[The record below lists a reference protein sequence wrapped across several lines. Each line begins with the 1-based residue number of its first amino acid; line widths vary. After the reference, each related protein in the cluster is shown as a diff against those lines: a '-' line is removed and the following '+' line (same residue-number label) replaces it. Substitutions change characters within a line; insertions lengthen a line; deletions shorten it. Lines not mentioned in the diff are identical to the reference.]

1 MEAPKPFFLTPKP
14 TEVTT
19 NIDEKDK
26 IMTDIKSFEMD
37 LTNEKYTLELA
48 KSENNKNIIIK
59 LSNNKNK
66 KLKYF
71 ISYLNID
78 SFYSLN
84 SFFKFYQDINE
95 LYKLLFDTINKK
107 KYSIDIKDKAAK
119 LILEFLMPGE
129 KVIDVNFELFEEKIK
144 SQELMDILNGMV
156 NELNADNEK
165 IKEEINNLKNENKN
179 LNEELKN
186 KNEELIQVK
195 NNLNNITNEMKKLKE
210 ENNEIK
216 NKLKSFEEILNKNN
230 SNNITNEMTKIKEE
244 NNEIKNKLKS
254 LEEILNKNN
263 SKKYEEI
270 PEREYS
276 IKKNKNEIK
285 EEKKDNEIKEE
296 EKSISEKIKTEEKK
310 TISERI
316 KEEEKCIS
324 EKIKEEENIKEE
336 KEKNEIKEEKEEKKE
351 IESKEIKIEKIE
363 YSPKKNNEEEE
374 KISIKKEIDIEEL
387 FNESKIIKNE
397 EDKKILFNW
406 ISSKGNINEIKLIY
420 RASEHGD
427 DSESFFNRCSNMG
440 PTISIIKTKKG
451 KIFGGFTTAEWVK
464 EKIKLKDNKA
474 FLFSI
479 NNKKKYDI
487 LKPEIAISCY
497 PEKFTLMYGNNDDRF
512 GVRLLNGFLGRN
524 SYENLESKAYDVS
537 SKFCLAGN
545 NIFLTEDV
553 EVFQV
558 IFIE

>member
-107 KYSIDIKDKAAK
+107 KYSIDIKDKTAK

-179 LNEELKN
+179 LNEKLKN

-195 NNLNNITNEMKKLKE
+195 NNLNNIANEMEKL
-210 ENNEIK
+210 
-216 NKLKSFEEILNKNN
+216 
-230 SNNITNEMTKIKEE
+230 KEE

-276 IKKNKNEIK
+276 IKKNKNEKK

-374 KISIKKEIDIEEL
+374 KIYIKKEIDIEEL